1 MGSTTYTVEVS
12 EAELSQ
18 ASKETSGYRPL
29 YGNYLSSA
37 GRSSEAERAS
47 DIAHQKWND
56 DYDAERGGAY
66 HYPAKMTALVPE
78 ELANQTLNDADRGQ
92 VTVVVPLMKKT
103 DYTVKT
109 KTLNV
114 KLTDSEWKEH
124 LASYSNGVLFR
135 KAAELFPEAK
145 GSIFSVTV
153 VVPDEDPK
161 KAWNRKATDG
171 WKVQSRVDADTSGG
185 KAKTVYYIL
194 ANGQEQK
201 QEFDS
206 QAEARAYGT
215 KLMQSNLAVTTVN
228 VKARIRRE
236 DDTDLVKLTRVVSS
250 ATAKI
255 TIKYTKVTKANPARD
270 GVLVEFW
277 YHT

>member
-1 MGSTTYTVEVS
+1 MGSTTYTVGVS
-12 EAELSQ
+12 ESEVEKDDSI
-18 ASKETSGYRPL
+18 ERSGSL
-29 YGNYLSSA
+29 WGNYNFSSRRA
-37 GRSSEAERAS
+37 SVEERAS
-47 DIAHQKWND
+47 SVAHDKWAH
-56 DYDAERGGAY
+56 DYDSERGSAY
-66 HYPAKMTALVPE
+66 HYPAKMTALTPE
-78 ELANQTLNDADRGQ
+78 ELANRALYTSNRGRE
-92 VTVVVPLMKKT
+92 TTVVPLMKKT
-103 DYTVKT
+103 DYTVKS

-114 KLTDSEWKEH
+114 KLTDKEWKKY
-124 LASYSNGVLFR
+124 LADYSHEVLTN

-145 GSIFSVTV
+145 GSIFSVKV
-153 VVPDEDPK
+153 VVPGEDPK
-161 KAWNRKATDG
+161 RSWNRKATDG
-171 WKVQSRVDADTSGG
+171 WKVQSRVEADTSGG

-255 TIKYTKVTKANPARD
+255 IIKYTKVTKPNPGRD
-270 GVLVEFW
+270 GFLVEFW
-277 YHT
+277 YHI

>member
-12 EAELSQ
+12 EEEVEQDDTL
-18 ASKETSGYRPL
+18 TRSGSL
-29 YGNYLSSA
+29 YGNYGFSR
-37 GRSSEAERAS
+37 GRASEAERAS
-47 DIAHQKWND
+47 SVAHQKWND

-66 HYPAKMTALVPE
+66 HYPAKMTALVPG
-78 ELANQTLNDADRGQ
+78 ELANQILYSAERGRET
-92 VTVVVPLMKKT
+92 TVVQLMKKT
-103 DYTVKT
+103 DYTVKN

-114 KLTDSEWKEH
+114 KLTDKEWKEH
-124 LASYSNGVLFR
+124 LSSYSNDVLFR

-145 GSIFSVTV
+145 DSIFSVSV

-161 KAWNRKATDG
+161 KVWGRQKTDG

-201 QEFDS
+201 KEFES

-255 TIKYTKVTKANPARD
+255 TIKYTKTTKANPARD
-270 GVLVEFW
+270 GFLVEFW

>member
-12 EAELSQ
+12 ESEVE
-18 ASKETSGYRPL
+18 KDDTIERSGSL
-29 YGNYLSSA
+29 WGNYTFSRA
-37 GRSSEAERAS
+37 RASEAERAS
-47 DIAHQKWND
+47 SVAHDKWAN
-56 DYDAERGGAY
+56 DYDSERGSAY
-66 HYPAKMTALVPE
+66 HYPAKLTALTPV
-78 ELANQTLNDADRGQ
+78 ELANQALYDADRGRE
-92 VTVVVPLMKKT
+92 TTVVPLMKKS
-103 DYTVKT
+103 DYTVKS

-114 KLTDSEWKEH
+114 KLTDKEWKEY
-124 LASYSNGVLFR
+124 LSSYSHDVLTK

-145 GSIFSVTV
+145 GSIFSVQV

-161 KAWNRKATDG
+161 RAWNRQKIDG
-171 WKVQSRVDADTSGG
+171 WKVQSRVEADTSGG

-201 QEFDS
+201 TEFES

-215 KLMQSNLAVTTVN
+215 KLMQTNMAVTTVN

-255 TIKYTKVTKANPARD
+255 VIKYTKVTKPNPGRD
-270 GVLVEFW
+270 GFLVEFW
-277 YHT
+277 YHI